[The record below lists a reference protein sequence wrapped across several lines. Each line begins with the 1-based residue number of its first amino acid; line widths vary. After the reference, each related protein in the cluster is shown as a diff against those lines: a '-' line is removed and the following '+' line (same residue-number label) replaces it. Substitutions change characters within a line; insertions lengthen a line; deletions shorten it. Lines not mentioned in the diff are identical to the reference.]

1 MEIKST
7 NGIEN
12 NTGIKDLFYVDWMTF
27 KSMQKGQIQDNERI
41 RSVPDFQFK
50 PLINFLIQYPTLE
63 ILHKSW

>member
-27 KSMQKGQIQDNERI
+27 KSMQKGQIQDN
-41 RSVPDFQFK
+41 V
-50 PLINFLIQYPTLE
+50 
-63 ILHKSW
+63 